1 MLKYTHI
8 DQGNKKNKNKNKN
21 KSKTKKKEVKNQ
33 LDLH

>member
-1 MLKYTHI
+1 MYTHI

-21 KSKTKKKEVKNQ
+21 KNKTKKKEVNNQ